1 MFSIICCVVEGCSA
15 WLGYGYSKY
24 RGPNFMVA
32 AEGGGRKDELKRVLE
47 SKEASMVAGKGY
59 VIICALDDFKKGC
72 WKIVS
77 GCSVW

>member
-1 MFSIICCVVEGCSA
+1 MFPIIRCVVEGCSA
-15 WLGYGYSKY
+15 WLGDGYSRD
-24 RGPNFMVA
+24 RGPNLMVA
-32 AEGGGRKDELKRVLE
+32 AEGDGRKDELKRVLE